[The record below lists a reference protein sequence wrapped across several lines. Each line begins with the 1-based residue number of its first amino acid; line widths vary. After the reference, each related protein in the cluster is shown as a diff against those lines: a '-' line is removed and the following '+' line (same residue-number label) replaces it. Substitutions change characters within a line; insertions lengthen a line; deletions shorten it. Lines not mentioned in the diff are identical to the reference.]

1 MRLKSRLG
9 ALQERQFRLLWA
21 GQAVSA
27 LGDGLYP
34 VALAFA
40 VVELTG
46 EPEDL
51 GLVFMAVL
59 IPRVVLVLA
68 GGVWADRL
76 PRQRVM
82 LAADVLRCVMQA
94 LTAAFLFSG
103 RSELWPLI
111 VLSALYGAGDAFF
124 QPAVTGLVPET
135 VRPDR
140 IQQANALLSMT
151 RNGCWLAGPVV
162 AGVIVS
168 TASPG
173 WAFAVDA
180 GTFAVSAIFLAAM
193 RLPRVARM
201 DPKPFVAELRAGWRE
216 VTGRTWVWTGIA
228 YFAVW
233 NLALAPMFV
242 LGPFVARESLGGASS
257 WGAIVT
263 CAGIGSLV
271 GAAAALRF
279 TPRRPLAT
287 GFLLFGAC
295 ALEPALL
302 ARPVPTAVVAAAAAL
317 GFGAAA
323 FAGALWFT
331 TLQERIPEGS
341 ISRVSAY
348 DWMGS
353 LVFKPAGYALVG
365 PLVAVLGT
373 RSTLLLSASVLV
385 VASLAVSSLAA
396 VRAVER
402 PELPGEMPETADRL
416 FPT

>member
-1 MRLKSRLG
+1 MRLTSRLG

-27 LGDGLYP
+27 FGDGLYP

-82 LAADVLRCVMQA
+82 LGADVLRCVMQA

-103 RSELWPLI
+103 RTELWPLI

-162 AGVIVS
+162 AGVVVS

-180 GTFAVSAIFLAAM
+180 GTFAVSAAFLAAM

-201 DPKPFVAELRAGWRE
+201 DPKPLRGRAPCRLARGHGTDLGVDGHRLLRRLEPGARAACSCSGRSWPGNRSAARRAG
-216 VTGRTWVWTGIA
+216 GRSSPVQ
-228 YFAVW
+228 
-233 NLALAPMFV
+233 
-242 LGPFVARESLGGASS
+242 ASGRWS
-257 WGAIVT
+257 
-263 CAGIGSLV
+263 
-271 GAAAALRF
+271 
-279 TPRRPLAT
+279 
-287 GFLLFGAC
+287 
-295 ALEPALL
+295 
-302 ARPVPTAVVAAAAAL
+302 
-317 GFGAAA
+317 
-323 FAGALWFT
+323 
-331 TLQERIPEGS
+331 
-341 ISRVSAY
+341 
-348 DWMGS
+348 
-353 LVFKPAGYALVG
+353 
-365 PLVAVLGT
+365 
-373 RSTLLLSASVLV
+373 
-385 VASLAVSSLAA
+385 
-396 VRAVER
+396 ER
-402 PELPGEMPETADRL
+402 PPR
-416 FPT
+416 FV